1 MLLNKVL
8 QTKEKSKVKTN
19 AESTK
24 PGPIFTPAVDIF
36 ETDNE
41 ITVLADIPGVKSDGL
56 DIDLRDNIL
65 SLGGTVESLET
76 KEEQKV
82 LTEFEIGKYWRQF
95 TISNIIDQSKIDA
108 ELKDGVLRLTLPKAE
123 KALPRK
129 IQVKAA

>member
-41 ITVLADIPGVKSDGL
+41 ITVLADIPGVKSDDL